1 MTIREIRKISND
13 LESKFDLR
21 TKVCHLWRILKLVDI
36 SPTSMLNCILPQPKS
51 QIKNVPDA
59 RWILWKTISIYVWTV
74 FLSMKYAMHSMHHSS
89 YLLVHFTC
97 IFSFLPIQI
106 VLNLSQKKKKKEK
119 EKTKTVCYKRKC
131 QLSRITT

>member
-1 MTIREIRKISND
+1 M
-13 LESKFDLR
+13 
-21 TKVCHLWRILKLVDI
+21 DI
-36 SPTSMLNCILPQPKS
+36 MENNINICLNC
-51 QIKNVPDA
+51 
-59 RWILWKTISIYVWTV
+59 
-74 FLSMKYAMHSMHHSS
+74 LSFNEVYMHSMHHSS